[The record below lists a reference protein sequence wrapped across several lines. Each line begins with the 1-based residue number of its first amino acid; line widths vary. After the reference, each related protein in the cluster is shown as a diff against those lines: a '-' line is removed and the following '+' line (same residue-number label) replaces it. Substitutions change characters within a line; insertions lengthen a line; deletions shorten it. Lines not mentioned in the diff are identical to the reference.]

1 MKQISNEP
9 PCMGAKSTTISN
21 HPSTPFDR
29 SIDSLKYAGL
39 KLSYSGKLLCAQQD
53 LASRCMRVMYAL
65 RNNVVDPDVNIL
77 LNLFVYSVN

>member
-1 MKQISNEP
+1 MTLPVWGRKVLLSAII
-9 PCMGAKSTTISN
+9 PC
-21 HPSTPFDR
+21 TPFDR
-29 SIDSLKYAGL
+29 SIDSLKYSGL